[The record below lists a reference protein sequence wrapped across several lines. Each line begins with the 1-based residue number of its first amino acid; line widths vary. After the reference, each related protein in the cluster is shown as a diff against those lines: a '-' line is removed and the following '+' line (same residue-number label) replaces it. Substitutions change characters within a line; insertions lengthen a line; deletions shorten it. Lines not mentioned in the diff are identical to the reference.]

1 MTRYTNVGWKRTY
14 FQATFPNDI
23 QIPGNTAS
31 TSAQGSLHDAAA
43 TSHDPY
49 GSSNDTPAEPNSKR
63 RRKSKS
69 NSEPNMAAESIP
81 ATVTSVGD
89 KTSPSGTR
97 SETTK
102 YPAGKLKPKAK
113 EKAKRAKSA
122 YFVYHCYYF

>member
-31 TSAQGSLHDAAA
+31 TSAQGSPHDAAA
-43 TSHDPY
+43 SSHAPY

-69 NSEPNMAAESIP
+69 NSEPDMAADSIP
-81 ATVTSVGD
+81 STVTND
-89 KTSPSGTR
+89 RDQMSPSGTK
-97 SETTK
+97 SESTK
-102 YPAGKLKPKAK
+102 VPAGKLRPKDK
-113 EKAKRAKSA
+113 EKARKAKSA
-122 YFVYHCYYF
+122 YFDYRCYYF

>member
-43 TSHDPY
+43 SSHDPY

-69 NSEPNMAAESIP
+69 SSEPNAAAESIIS
-81 ATVTSVGD
+81 TVASDGE
-89 KTSPSGTR
+89 KTSPSGIR
-97 SETTK
+97 SERTK
-102 YPAGKLKPKAK
+102 VPARKLKPKAK
-113 EKAKRAKSA
+113 EKARRAKSA
-122 YFVYHCYYF
+122 YFDYRCYYF

>member
-63 RRKSKS
+63 RRNSKS
-69 NSEPNMAAESIP
+69 NSEPNVAVDSIP
-81 ATVTSVGD
+81 ATVASDGE
-89 KTSPSGTR
+89 KTCPSGTR
-97 SETTK
+97 SERTK
-102 YPAGKLKPKAK
+102 VPAGKLKSKAK
-113 EKAKRAKSA
+113 EKTRRAKSA
-122 YFVYHCYYF
+122 YFVYHYCHF